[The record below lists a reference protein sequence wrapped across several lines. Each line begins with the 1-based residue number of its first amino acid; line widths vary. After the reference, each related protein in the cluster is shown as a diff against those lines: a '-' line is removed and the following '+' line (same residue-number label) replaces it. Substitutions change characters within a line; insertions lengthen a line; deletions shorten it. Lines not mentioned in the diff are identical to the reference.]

1 MWSSGKSACAVGTTD
16 LIAPVS
22 AESEGD
28 HGELV
33 LPLEMINQRQPDALP
48 DDSVRYIKIPGIRIR
63 DGLIWIRIL
72 PRPTKKILYKV

>member
-1 MWSSGKSACAVGTTD
+1 MWSSGNSACAVGTTD

-33 LPLEMINQRQPDALP
+33 LPLEMINQRQPNALP
-48 DDSVRYIKIPGIRIR
+48 DDSVP
-63 DGLIWIRIL
+63 
-72 PRPTKKILYKV
+72 LYYM